1 MDQAIRILHTD
12 LSSIRAGR
20 VSTAVVENIKIK
32 VYGGTQELTLSQ
44 LGTISITDAQTLTF
58 TPFDIS
64 IVSEIERGL
73 LKENRSFGVHVDGEV
88 IRIKLPPLTEE
99 RRNEFVKLAKTKT
112 EGVKVM
118 VRQARHEA
126 INHVRGKFGLKEIG
140 EDVKFRMEKDIQ
152 KITDQKIEDIDQ
164 VLEGKVEELE
174 TV

>member
-73 LKENRSFGVHVDGEV
+73 LKDFLRW
-88 IRIKLPPLTEE
+88 
-99 RRNEFVKLAKTKT
+99 
-112 EGVKVM
+112 
-118 VRQARHEA
+118 ARDRCLLLELS
-126 INHVRGKFGLKEIG
+126 LKM
-140 EDVKFRMEKDIQ
+140 F
-152 KITDQKIEDIDQ
+152 
-164 VLEGKVEELE
+164 
-174 TV
+174 